1 MANLALTQTRM
12 SARGAVFT
20 APRPAPAGV
29 FLGFAGLVFAALF
42 MGGLNLVAS
51 GQMSPLSTTM
61 SDYVFV
67 DGVGWLFPASLLAM
81 CVAGVGVVIGLSA
94 RGLLRGTVGRL
105 AMGLAML
112 GLVLAAAFRT
122 DLGDTSVSM
131 SAQIHRY
138 AAGVVFFCV
147 PVAVFAVARELEA
160 RARRSLHVSV
170 IVTAVVLTLFLTCHL
185 GPMPDVIGELSGL
198 IQRLLFV
205 AELVLLAQLVRLI
218 QQPAPQRA
226 HALAG

>member
-1 MANLALTQTRM
+1 MANLVLTQSRM
-12 SARGAVFT
+12 PARGVVLT
-20 APRPAPAGV
+20 VPRPAPAGV
-29 FLGFAGLVFAALF
+29 FLGFVGLVFAGLF
-42 MGGLNLVAS
+42 MGGLTIVAS
-51 GQMSPLSTTM
+51 GRMSPLDTTM

-81 CVAGVGVVIGLSA
+81 CVAGVGVVMGLSA

-105 AMGLAML
+105 AMGLTML
-112 GLVLAAAFRT
+112 GLLLAAAFRT
-122 DLGDTSVSM
+122 DLGESLSM

-147 PVAVFAVARELEA
+147 PIAVLAVARELAAPA
-160 RARRSLHVSV
+160 RKSLHAGV
-170 IVTAVVLTLFLTCHL
+170 IVAVALLTLFLTCHL
-185 GPMPDVIGELSGL
+185 GPMPDAIGDLSGL

-218 QQPAPQRA
+218 QRPAPQRA
-226 HALAG
+226 LALAA

>member
-1 MANLALTQTRM
+1 MPV
-12 SARGAVFT
+12 RGVVFT
-20 APRPAPAGV
+20 ASRPAPVCV
-29 FLGFAGLVFAALF
+29 FLGFAGLVFAALC

-67 DGVGWLFPASLLAM
+67 DGLGWLFPASLLAM
-81 CVAGVGVVIGLSA
+81 CVAGVGVALGLSA
-94 RGLLRGTVGRL
+94 RGLLRGTLGRL

-112 GLVLAAAFRT
+112 GLVLAAAFPT
-122 DLGDTSVSM
+122 DLGDASVTM

-147 PVAVFAVARELEA
+147 PVAVLAVARELEA
-160 RARRSLHVSV
+160 RARRSLHVGV
-170 IVTAVVLTLFLTCHL
+170 VVTTVMLVLFLTCHL

-198 IQRLLFV
+198 IQRVLFV
-205 AELVLLAQLVRLI
+205 AELVLLAQLVRLV
-218 QQPAPQRA
+218 QQPAPRP
-226 HALAG
+226 ALALAA

>member
-1 MANLALTQTRM
+1 MANLALTQSRLP
-12 SARGAVFT
+12 ARGVVLT
-20 APRPAPAGV
+20 APRPAPAGA
-29 FLGFAGLVFAALF
+29 FLGFVGLVFAALF
-42 MGGLNLVAS
+42 MGGLTIVAS
-51 GQMSPLSTTM
+51 GRMSPLDTTM

-81 CVAGVGVVIGLSA
+81 CVAGIGVVTGLTA
-94 RGLLRGTVGRL
+94 RGLLRGTTGRL
-105 AMGLAML
+105 AMGLTML
-112 GLVLAAAFRT
+112 GLLLAATFRT
-122 DLGDTSVSM
+122 DLGDVSVSM

-147 PVAVFAVARELEA
+147 PIAVLAVARELA
-160 RARRSLHVSV
+160 APARRSLHVGV
-170 IVTAVVLTLFLTCHL
+170 LVTLTLLTLFLTCHL
-185 GPMPDVIGELSGL
+185 GPMPAVLGELSGL

-218 QQPAPQRA
+218 QRPAPQRA